1 MTYKH
6 PDKID
11 VYAVALQSDIGAERF
26 QQVVDSKL
34 ETFWIGTVY
43 GGVAT
48 KRGHKLKT
56 PEEAWNNASDA
67 AGTARPLPT
76 RPCAP
81 LTKAQADE
89 ALPLLGGELQSF

>member
-11 VYAVALQSDIGAERF
+11 VYAVALQSDIGVERF

-43 GGVAT
+43 GRGVAT
-48 KRGHKLKT
+48 KHGYKFKT
-56 PEEAWNNASDA
+56 PEEAWNNASYFVDRCAEIVSARARGAQTDA
-67 AGTARPLPT
+67 IRAGAKETI
-76 RPCAP
+76 
-81 LTKAQADE
+81 D
-89 ALPLLGGELQSF
+89 G

>member
-11 VYAVALQSDIGAERF
+11 VYAAALQSDISAERF

-43 GGVAT
+43 GDGVAT
-48 KRGHKLKT
+48 ERGYKFKAR
-56 PEEAWNNASDA
+56 EEARDNASDFV
-67 AGTARPLPT
+67 AR
-76 RPCAP
+76 CAEIVSARDRDA
-81 LTKAQADE
+81 K
-89 ALPLLGGELQSF
+89 GGSNA

>member
-11 VYAVALQSDIGAERF
+11 VYAVALRSDISAERF

-43 GGVAT
+43 GGGVAT
-48 KRGHKLKT
+48 ERGHKFKT
-56 PEEAWNNASDA
+56 PEAAWENASA
-67 AGTARPLPT
+67 FVER
-76 RPCAP
+76 CAEILSERKRGKP
-81 LTKAQADE
+81 
-89 ALPLLGGELQSF
+89 

>member
-43 GGVAT
+43 GGGVAT
-48 KRGHKLKT
+48 ERGHKFKT
-56 PEEAWNNASDA
+56 PEEAWNNASDFVDRCA
-67 AGTARPLPT
+67 EIVSARARGAQTDAIRAGAKEPN
-76 RPCAP
+76 
-81 LTKAQADE
+81 D
-89 ALPLLGGELQSF
+89 G